1 MKTHSE
7 DVCGTAAAQVHS
19 SFTSSRVVVNE
30 SEQEYFIKAGSAGLV
45 KLFSASCVMK
55 AMHTHFH

>member
-1 MKTHSE
+1 M
-7 DVCGTAAAQVHS
+7 
-19 SFTSSRVVVNE
+19 NE

-55 AMHTHFH
+55 ALHTHFHYMHGNSQEYYEKDTGAVNME